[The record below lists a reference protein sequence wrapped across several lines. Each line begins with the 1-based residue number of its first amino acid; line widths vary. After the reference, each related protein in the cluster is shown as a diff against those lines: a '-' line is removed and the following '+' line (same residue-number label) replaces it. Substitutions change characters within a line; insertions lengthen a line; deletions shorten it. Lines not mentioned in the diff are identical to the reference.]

1 MINPLPRLTMAI
13 NDKSIFVGDAVR
25 LSGKTRHG
33 KNRIREN
40 GDMWEVITID
50 GKESSVLS
58 TKICVVPMAEG
69 RRENWRWLDL
79 PEDEHMEIEIIDNEV
94 VL

>member
-1 MINPLPRLTMAI
+1 MAI

-25 LSGKTRHG
+25 LSGKTRPG

-50 GKESSVLS
+50 GKDSSVLS
-58 TKICVVPMAEG
+58 TKICVVPMAED

>member
-1 MINPLPRLTMAI
+1 MAI

-40 GDMWEVITID
+40 GDMREVITID
-50 GKESSVLS
+50 GKDSSVLS

-79 PEDEHMEIEIIDNEV
+79 PEDEHMDIEIIDNEV

>member
-1 MINPLPRLTMAI
+1 MAI

-40 GDMWEVITID
+40 GDMWEVITIH
-50 GKESSVLS
+50 GKDSSVLS
-58 TKICVVPMAEG
+58 TKICVVPMMEG

-79 PEDEHMEIEIIDNEV
+79 PEDEHMDIEIIDNEV

>member
-1 MINPLPRLTMAI
+1 MAI

-40 GDMWEVITID
+40 GDMWRVINVD
-50 GKESSVLS
+50 GAESSLLV
-58 TKICVVPMAEG
+58 TKICVIPLDIS
-69 RRENWRWLDL
+69 RRSEWRWIDL
-79 PEDEHMEIEIIDNEV
+79 PEDRDMEIVEHIE
-94 VL
+94 

>member
-1 MINPLPRLTMAI
+1 MAI

-40 GDMWEVITID
+40 GDMWRVINLD

>member
-25 LSGKTRHG
+25 LSGKTLHG

-50 GKESSVLS
+50 GKDSSVLS

-79 PEDEHMEIEIIDNEV
+79 PEDEHMEIEIVDNEV